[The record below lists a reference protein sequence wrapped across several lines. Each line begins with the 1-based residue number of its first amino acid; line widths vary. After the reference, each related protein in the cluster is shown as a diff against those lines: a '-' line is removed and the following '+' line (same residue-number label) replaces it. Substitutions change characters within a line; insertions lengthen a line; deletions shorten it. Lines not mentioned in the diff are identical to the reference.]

1 MFCLYYR
8 EVLVNS
14 FYLSIRL
21 STQAAN
27 FITNVILFPL
37 SSPNVELVT
46 HKSEVQKVQRSDLDE
61 LDADHDL
68 DQDRFEEFE
77 VDSGVPISP
86 SAPQLSG
93 LPTASRMSSIS
104 PRRPLRK
111 SSPSARRRELV
122 WKSEKM
128 GRSLSK
134 K

>member
-68 DQDRFEEFE
+68 DQDRFEEFK

-93 LPTASRMSSIS
+93 LPTASSMSSIS

>member
-77 VDSGVPISP
+77 VDSGVPILP

-93 LPTASRMSSIS
+93 LPTASSMSSIS